1 MIFYKFVK
9 SILLQNIKFILWWKI
24 YKCRMVSITDVRIKF
39 VFLQPSNYITPHE
52 IANAAMT

>member
-1 MIFYKFVK
+1 
-9 SILLQNIKFILWWKI
+9 
-24 YKCRMVSITDVRIKF
+24 MVSITDVRIKF